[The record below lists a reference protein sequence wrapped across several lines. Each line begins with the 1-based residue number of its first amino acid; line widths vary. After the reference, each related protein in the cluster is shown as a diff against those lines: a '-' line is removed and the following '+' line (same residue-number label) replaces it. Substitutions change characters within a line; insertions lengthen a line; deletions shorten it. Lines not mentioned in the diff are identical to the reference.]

1 MAPACEEADICLRT
15 YRRWVKAGQVQSDQ
29 RPEAK
34 RSAPQNKLSDDE
46 KAAILATC
54 NQPEYASLPPSQIVP
69 RLADKGIYMASE
81 SSFYRVLNSFD
92 QVHHRGRT
100 GVLEKRAAPT
110 SYTATG
116 PNQLWSWDITYCGS
130 TVRGQ
135 YYYLYLIEDIYSR
148 KIVGWEVHDKESGEL
163 AAALLLRTVIREQ
176 CFKQPL
182 VLHSDNGAPMK
193 SLTFKAKMEE
203 LGITGSYTLQNT
215 GSGLPSV
222 QLKDEKA
229 HCARE
234 PKTAKRKE
242 HRKTHK
248 SVEEVASQDELIA
261 PLTWAQRLK
270 RVFERAALGST
281 LPSALFVEG
290 LCVLSQIL
298 RIQT

>member
-1 MAPACEEADICLRT
+1 MFILNRNQCSFWTGI
-15 YRRWVKAGQVQSDQ
+15 GVQ
-29 RPEAK
+29 
-34 RSAPQNKLSDDE
+34 
-46 KAAILATC
+46 IG
-54 NQPEYASLPPSQIVP
+54 PEYA
-69 RLADKGIYMASE
+69 
-81 SSFYRVLNSFD
+81 
-92 QVHHRGRT
+92 
-100 GVLEKRAAPT
+100 
-110 SYTATG
+110 
-116 PNQLWSWDITYCGS
+116 
-130 TVRGQ
+130 
-135 YYYLYLIEDIYSR
+135 
-148 KIVGWEVHDKESGEL
+148 
-163 AAALLLRTVIREQ
+163 LLRTVIREQ

-261 PLTWAQRLK
+261 PLT
-270 RVFERAALGST
+270 
-281 LPSALFVEG
+281 
-290 LCVLSQIL
+290 
-298 RIQT
+298 